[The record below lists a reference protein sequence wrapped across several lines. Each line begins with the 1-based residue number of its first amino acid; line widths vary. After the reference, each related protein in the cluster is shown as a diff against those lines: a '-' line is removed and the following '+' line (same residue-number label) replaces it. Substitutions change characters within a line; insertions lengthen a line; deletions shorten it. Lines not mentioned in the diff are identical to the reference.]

1 MKKCETLF
9 DDFWRA
15 YLMSCVQNANPIVTN
30 FKFINFPHPVIAD
43 ADNHLWFS
51 GMRRHGHDG
60 YHATR
65 WSPSCS
71 MLLIGTIMLNST
83 RWVRVD
89 FQNSCHGA
97 CPSNTHHPKLM
108 PCHMPTNHSY
118 DRCQKKLWIL
128 LLNRVEKVQ
137 CQVFKFWRANVCAR
151 GLM

>member
-9 DDFWRA
+9 EDFWRA

-65 WSPSCS
+65 WSPFCP
-71 MLLIGTIMLNST
+71 MPLIGTTTPHST
-83 RWVRVD
+83 RWVPIDTQDSCRGGCPPNTD
-89 FQNSCHGA
+89 HASSWCRAICPTTTPMTPAKKNRGSYFWIRLKKFSNSDVRMFEPVAHV
-97 CPSNTHHPKLM
+97 N
-108 PCHMPTNHSY
+108 
-118 DRCQKKLWIL
+118 I
-128 LLNRVEKVQ
+128 
-137 CQVFKFWRANVCAR
+137 
-151 GLM
+151 